1 MRSLRLKTQSDFGHK
16 NLQIVRFTY
25 SPSYPCFYGEF
36 IMQMTTFCKVSYYAF
51 IIVNLNS
58 KLFWDYQVIFTD
70 FISTDDY
77 SILSFNSISN
87 EKWLDIWYELMIIL
101 LCQIHSIKLNFNGIV
116 RQPMLS
122 KPSQVSSNGWNGGAF
137 LKRVEQKIICVRPF
151 VFWRAEK

>member
-1 MRSLRLKTQSDFGHK
+1 MNKNTTKSTYILKLSSLVYGQIKRQKRLNMARFEVTSVKSLTELSNSEYNLMRSLRLKTQSDFGHK

-87 EKWLDIWYELMIIL
+87 EK
-101 LCQIHSIKLNFNGIV
+101 
-116 RQPMLS
+116 
-122 KPSQVSSNGWNGGAF
+122 
-137 LKRVEQKIICVRPF
+137 
-151 VFWRAEK
+151 